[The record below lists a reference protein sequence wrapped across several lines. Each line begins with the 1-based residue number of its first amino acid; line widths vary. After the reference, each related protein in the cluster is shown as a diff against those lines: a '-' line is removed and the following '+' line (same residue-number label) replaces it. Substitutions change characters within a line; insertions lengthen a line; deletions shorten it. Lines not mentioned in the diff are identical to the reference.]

1 MRQPRYLGCY
11 GGGGLQAGSLRYF
24 FGASASRRSTDG
36 DREMASPRHFLSE
49 RLQASG
55 LRGDAG
61 FGMGSRIGSARHAMG
76 RVEARALRDGVVV
89 AVIWSGA
96 RAGV

>member
-1 MRQPRYLGCY
+1 MGAEADWKPALLFRSACK
-11 GGGGLQAGSLRYF
+11 QAAC
-24 FGASASRRSTDG
+24 GA

-49 RLQASG
+49 RLRASG

-61 FGMGSRIGSARHAMG
+61 WGMGSRIGSARHAMG